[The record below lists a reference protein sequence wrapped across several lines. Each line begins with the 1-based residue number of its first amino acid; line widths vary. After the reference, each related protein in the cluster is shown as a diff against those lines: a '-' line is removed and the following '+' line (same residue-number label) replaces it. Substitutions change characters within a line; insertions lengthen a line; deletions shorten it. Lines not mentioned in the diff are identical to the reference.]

1 MVELC
6 KLLTF
11 SQAGNPDSS
20 QTLIQTSKRNKR
32 MLIKKQSLDKGGD
45 SQCEMKK
52 TSFLNNSSYL
62 VR

>member
-6 KLLTF
+6 KLQTS
-11 SQAGNPDSS
+11 SQACNPDSS
-20 QTLIQTSKRNKR
+20 QTLIQTSKRYKR

-52 TSFLNNSSYL
+52 TSFFK
-62 VR
+62 